1 MVFLIILFSIVIL
14 GCAALLLWEKNRSKK
29 ENQQNGSGFNE
40 RIANIEE
47 FYQIDNIREG
57 IIYKEDQCYM
67 MARIGGL
74 NFTVMSLNEQHNRE
88 DALISIFTRLDY
100 PVRFIT
106 NTVIVDTSE
115 EAMRIAEKA
124 DQTPEGTLQ
133 RYRYQYA
140 GALELMRA
148 ERAVTTQS
156 TFLIIPGKD
165 KEELR
170 NRYRIL
176 AAALKDQGRMTVE
189 TITTTEEV
197 TDIIQEV
204 LMPDSIF
211 RPSQKFQFNVD
222 ANIHLSEKEVLEYV
236 Q

>member
-1 MVFLIILFSIVIL
+1 MVFLIVLFTVVIL
-14 GCAALLLWEKNRSKK
+14 GCAALLFWEKNRSKK
-29 ENQQNGSGFNE
+29 ENLQNDNKFNE
-40 RIANIEE
+40 STTDIEE

-57 IIYKEDQCYM
+57 IIYRDDQCYI

-74 NFTVMSLNEQHNRE
+74 NFTVMSLNEQHSRE
-88 DALISIFTRLDY
+88 DALIGIFARLDY
-100 PVRFIT
+100 PIRFIT

-115 EAMRIAEKA
+115 EARRIAGIA
-124 DQTPEGTLQ
+124 NQTPESTLKI
-133 RYRYQYA
+133 YRYQYA

-170 NRYRIL
+170 DRYRIL

-189 TITTTEEV
+189 LVATTEEV
-197 TDIIQEV
+197 TDIIQEI

-211 RPSQKFQFNVD
+211 RPSEKFQFNVD
-222 ANIHLSEKEVLEYV
+222 SNIHLSEKEALEYA
-236 Q
+236 